1 MDEDQG
7 PSQIVPSR
15 RQRWSPRRLLAGARR
30 RFLTRDGLLGSYDY
44 AFLFTPNI
52 PFMKKRSALSTPFF
66 GLNDNMPLFLAL
78 LLGLQHALAMLAGV
92 ITPALIMGGAG
103 GVNLPLDQQ
112 QYLVSTSLI
121 VSGILSMIQ
130 ITRFHIYRTPYYI
143 GTGLISVVGISF
155 TMIPVAQGYAVRKLY
170 FPGWGGG

>member
-15 RQRWSPRRLLAGARR
+15 QERWSPRRLAAGARR
-30 RFLTRDGLLGSYDY
+30 RFFTREGLVGTYDY

-52 PFMKKRSALSTPFF
+52 PFVRRKTTRLGTPFF
-66 GLNDNMPLFLAL
+66 GLNDTMPLFLAL
-78 LLGLQHALAMLAGV
+78 LLGFQHALAMLAGI
-92 ITPALIMGGAG
+92 ITPPLIMGGAG
-103 GVNLPLDQQ
+103 GVNLPLDGQ
-112 QYLVSTSLI
+112 QYLVSTALI

-130 ITRFHIYRTPYYI
+130 ITRFHIYRMPYYI

-155 TMIPVAQGYAVRKLY
+155 TMIPVAQGYAHRKILLRVDL
-170 FPGWGGG
+170 G